1 MVSHQSDA
9 TIGAGNSSYLVSFPA
24 KFIKGLPQC
33 AFQKKAPKPV
43 QKRNY
48 TKQEATTNDL
58 FGSIETLKF
67 PPPPE
72 RAGGAIAP

>member
-33 AFQKKAPKPV
+33 ALDPNNIAELFVTSHFPQITSCV
-43 QKRNY
+43 V
-48 TKQEATTNDL
+48 AT
-58 FGSIETLKF
+58 SQ
-67 PPPPE
+67 P
-72 RAGGAIAP
+72 